1 MGRITELMG
10 NGKIFE
16 DLKLPQLSAEHDRV
30 MICGSPG
37 MLRDL
42 KELLHKSGFKEGN
55 TSEPGD
61 FVIERAFVE
70 Q

>member
-1 MGRITELMG
+1 
-10 NGKIFE
+10 
-16 DLKLPQLSAEHDRV
+16 LKD
-30 MICGSPG
+30 
-37 MLRDL
+37 ML
-42 KELLHKSGFKEGN
+42 HASGFKEGN

>member
-10 NGKIFE
+10 NGQIYG
-16 DLKLPQLSAEHDRV
+16 DLSLPPLNAEHDRV

-42 KELLHKSGFKEGN
+42 KDMLHASGFKEGN